1 MAPFAK
7 FFAVG
12 VALREA
18 GAGRILVVSF
28 PVEGDELPLS
38 IAHRLV
44 SPMLEQLHV
53 RAAHVTHG
61 RNALF
66 FLSGKLD

>member
-7 FFAVG
+7 FLAVG

-18 GAGRILVVSF
+18 GAGWILVVSF

-38 IAHRLV
+38 IPHRLV
-44 SPMLEQLHV
+44 SPTLE
-53 RAAHVTHG
+53 
-61 RNALF
+61 
-66 FLSGKLD
+66 